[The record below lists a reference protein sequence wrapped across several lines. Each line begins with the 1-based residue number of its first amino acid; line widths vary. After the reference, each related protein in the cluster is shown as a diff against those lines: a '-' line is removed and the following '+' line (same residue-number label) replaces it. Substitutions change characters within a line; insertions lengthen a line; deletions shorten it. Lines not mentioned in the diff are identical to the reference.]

1 MKSIDTNEVSKWIQ
15 KNIDSFHK
23 KRIEKLDKIEL
34 KELLGRKNPYLFK
47 AKYFVKL
54 RDVIDL
60 IAALLDAR
68 LSSSEETLF
77 GDFLE
82 DLAVF
87 VNCEVYGGSKS
98 SAAGI
103 DLEFE
108 KDDIRYIV
116 SIKSGPNWGNSDQVA
131 RMKRNFSQAKQ
142 RHRRS
147 KQKVDAVNGCCY
159 GRDNKPD
166 KGEYLKLCGQKF
178 WSFISGNDD
187 LYTDIIEPLGHEAKK
202 RNEAFN
208 VKREQMINKF
218 TKQFTEDFCDRDG
231 NILWEEMVRFNSE
244 DLTKEWMTTKEAA
257 ECLNISIGSVLKR
270 IGEGELRAMKYGNRW
285 LVHKSLLSGQGES
298 K

>member
-1 MKSIDTNEVSKWIQ
+1 MKPIDINEVSEWIQ
-15 KNIDSFHK
+15 RNIDSFHK
-23 KRIEKLDKIEL
+23 KRLEKLDKIEL
-34 KELLGRKNPYLFK
+34 KGLLRQKNPYLFK

-60 IAALLDAR
+60 ITALLDAR

-87 VNCEVYGGSKS
+87 VNRKVYGGSKS

-116 SIKSGPNWGNSDQVA
+116 SIKSGPNWGNSDQVDK
-131 RMKRNFSQAKQ
+131 MKRNFSQAKQ

-147 KQKVDAVNGCCY
+147 RQKVIAVNGCCY
-159 GRDNKPD
+159 GRDNQPD
-166 KGEYLKLCGQKF
+166 KEEYLKLCGQKF

-208 VKREQMINKF
+208 IKHEQMINKF
-218 TKQFTEDFCDRDG
+218 TKQFTEDFCDKDG
-231 NILWEEMVRFNSE
+231 IILWEKMVRFNSE

-257 ECLNISIGSVLKR
+257 ECLNISSGNVLKR
-270 IGEGELRAMKYGNRW
+270 IREGKLKAMKYGNRW
-285 LVHKSLLSGQGES
+285 LVHKPLSPGQGES